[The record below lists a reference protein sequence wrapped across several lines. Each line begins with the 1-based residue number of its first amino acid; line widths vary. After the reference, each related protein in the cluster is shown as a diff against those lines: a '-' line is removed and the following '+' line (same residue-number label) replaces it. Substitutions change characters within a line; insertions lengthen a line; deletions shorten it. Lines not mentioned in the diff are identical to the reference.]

1 MKINLS
7 VSIVFSL
14 LLFMSCKEQM
24 GDFVNTTSLDKDI
37 GLGAKLENPYSLK
50 NMQRAYDLLDQ
61 KTKSDDSFKLSAT
74 HLYLKFKPAN
84 EEELTK
90 IKQDTSIVWYSYPM
104 DHEEIPDSENYHE
117 PAIPDSLPTY
127 QYASINIDKWSV
139 VSFKDIEHEILEEL
153 FIPDEDKIGME
164 TRSGGYT
171 GSNGL
176 SDDVIDKLVTTAFII
191 THNEVELNQTKSRGK
206 WRPQGV
212 ITYEDEHL
220 GKIGM
225 EGVRVDVKRWF
236 TTHTGFVDANGY
248 YSCDGKFKGSA
259 KYNFKMERYNFRING
274 AGVREHYSS
283 NTRKGNFDYHFSRK
297 INESEYFIATIFR
310 AAFHYYYKDIQGLRR
325 PPMNS
330 TWKQQLKIKARNS
343 SDELTNGNFSSYRRF
358 LGLGNHIHI
367 FNQLRLPYKTSRD
380 IYATTI
386 HELAHASHWAMS
398 DKEGCKHKHYLNAE
412 TKMVESWA
420 TGVQWVLTKM
430 QYTDYRGKVP
440 NSTYTNIV
448 MDMIDSKD
456 DDNSNRGKTES
467 EGDIVEGYYI
477 AQLEAALIGSSKW
490 DQWKENIKNK
500 YSNETEQYIDK
511 LFSIW

>member
-104 DHEEIPDSENYHE
+104 DHEEIPDSENYHD

-176 SDDVIDKLVTTAFII
+176 SDDVVDKLVTTAFII

-248 YSCDGKFKGSA
+248 YSCDGRFKGSA

-297 INESEYFIATIFR
+297 VNESEYFIATIFR

-343 SDELTNGNFSSYRRF
+343 SDELINGNFSSYRRF

-367 FNQLRLPYKTSRD
+367 FNQLLIPDRTTIN

-398 DKEGCKHKHYLNAE
+398 DKEGCKHKHFLNAE

-420 TGVQWVLTKM
+420 SGVQWALTKM
-430 QYTDYRGKVP
+430 IYTSYKGRNYSTKNP
-440 NSTYTNIV
+440 NYTNIV
-448 MDMIDSKD
+448 IDLVD
-456 DDNSNRGKTES
+456 E
-467 EGDIVEGYYI
+467 EGDINNGKNKNQGDFVSGYTI
-477 AQLEAALIGSSKW
+477 LQIENALIGCESWNMWRDHLKKINNET
-490 DQWKENIKNK
+490 KENVNI
-500 YSNETEQYIDK
+500 
-511 LFSIW
+511 LFAAW

>member
-1 MKINLS
+1 MNMNLS

-14 LLFMSCKEQM
+14 LLFMSCQEQM
-24 GDFVNTTSLDKDI
+24 GDFENSTPLDKEID
-37 GLGAKLENPYSLK
+37 LGAKLENPYSLK
-50 NMQRAYDLLDQ
+50 NMQRAYALLGK

-74 HLYLKFKPAN
+74 HLYIKFKPAN
-84 EEELTK
+84 EEELTR
-90 IKQDTSIVWYSYPM
+90 IKQDSSIVWYNYPM
-104 DHEEIPDSENYHE
+104 DHEDIPGSENYHD
-117 PAIPDSLPTY
+117 PAISDSLPTY
-127 QYASINIDKWSV
+127 QYASIDIDKWSFV
-139 VSFKDIEHEILEEL
+139 HFKDIEHEILEEL
-153 FIPDEDKIGME
+153 FIPDEDKIGLE
-164 TRSGGYT
+164 TKSGRYT
-171 GSNGL
+171 GYNGL
-176 SDDVIDKLVTTAFII
+176 SEDIIDELVTTAFSI
-191 THNEVELNQTKSRGK
+191 THNEVEQNQTKSRGK

-212 ITYEDEHL
+212 ITYEDEYL

-248 YSCDGKFKGSA
+248 YSCDGRFKGSA

-297 INESEYFIATIFR
+297 VNESEYFIATIFR

-343 SDELTNGNFSSYRRF
+343 SDELINGNFSSYRRF

-367 FNQLRLPYKTSRD
+367 FNQLLIPDRTTIN

-398 DKEGCKHKHYLNAE
+398 DKEGCKHKHFLNAE

-420 TGVQWVLTKM
+420 SGVQWALTKM
-430 QYTDYRGKVP
+430 IYTSYKGRNYSTKNP
-440 NSTYTNIV
+440 NYTNIV
-448 MDMIDSKD
+448 IDLVD
-456 DDNSNRGKTES
+456 E
-467 EGDIVEGYYI
+467 EGDINNGKNKNQGDFVSGYTI
-477 AQLEAALIGSSKW
+477 LQIENALIGCESWNMWRDHLKKINNET
-490 DQWKENIKNK
+490 KENVNI
-500 YSNETEQYIDK
+500 
-511 LFSIW
+511 LFAAW